1 MTLFSFYA
9 GVAWVRGWK
18 SGRRKEPMLSYY
30 VITFCFN
37 IYSSS
42 SSAVC
47 TRRKEKLFNFK
58 IILCFRFRFTAVERI
73 LEIFYFDNFM
83 RQHLLC
89 EFNLILNLPFIGRIY
104 LIFEMGNLHC
114 HQRIWFSV
122 DCVKTGNWKLI
133 YKMEKSSVIFKTTRI
148 WSFKLWNSNRWVKL
162 FVGKTRK

>member
-122 DCVKTGNWKLI
+122 DCVKIPVGNSFTKWK
-133 YKMEKSSVIFKTTRI
+133 SQV
-148 WSFKLWNSNRWVKL
+148 SFLKLLVFGHSNFEIQIAEWNFL
-162 FVGKTRK
+162 